1 MKNIFLI
8 ILSCFLSAAVMAQES
23 ITTEPDINTKDSQG
37 NTLFMKAAQSGDVT
51 EMFRLVKEGAK
62 IDLKNNNSETALFHA
77 IRSNQPEAVKFLM
90 ERKLSTNQ
98 TNSDGQTPLA
108 MAIENRDFGMAN
120 LLLSYNAEPSTGLQA
135 AAKTNDSRMFKQL
148 VDKGGR
154 VSSENIVKSAI
165 NNSNMLITR
174 LALEN
179 GAEASYVLNQG
190 IEKRERPMITLALKK
205 GAPSSSAVKYAVG
218 NNDLDLFKDC
228 LEKYRADANDALG
241 KALLSNRLEMA
252 EFGLQQGGRAN
263 DHIDQVVRTAN
274 SEGVDLLLKYNASAP
289 KILSAAVSQNRL
301 AIAEK
306 AILNGARVQD
316 PSLIKKACRN
326 TNLEMVRLLIQNDAN
341 PNDGLLT
348 AIEVKSEA
356 IVEELLNENARPD
369 PGIPLA
375 IKQGSGNLVR
385 LLLARGANGTKSEYM
400 KTAAQ
405 MGNDDIVSQLL
416 AKGSNPD
423 AGITIA
429 VQNGHVKVTQMLI
442 GANAN
447 VQDPQLLKMSVEQ
460 NITEISMML
469 LEKGAPATYVSASKE
484 NLLHTA
490 CNHQNMEVAAA
501 LMEKGVEV
509 NQATSQGYTPLHIG
523 AQKGNSGM
531 VKLLL
536 SNGASVNAQTADMQ
550 SALHFAVKVMSGAS
564 VNSLIQNGASVNVQD
579 NSGNSPLHYACKNL
593 DQSIAAI
600 LVNNKAEV
608 NVVNHLGEY
617 PIHYAVSQKKNQ
629 FGITEVLVN
638 AGADI
643 NVKNRKGKSV
653 LQLAKGVKLKR
664 YLKDRGAVK
673 K

>member
-8 ILSCFLSAAVMAQES
+8 ILSCLLCTSAMAQES

-77 IRSNQPEAVKFLM
+77 IRSSQPEAVQFLM

-98 TNSDGQTPLA
+98 TNRDGQTPLA
-108 MAIENRDFGMAN
+108 MAIENRDMGMAN
-120 LLLSYNAEPSTGLQA
+120 LLLSYKAEPSSGLDA
-135 AAKTNDSRMFKQL
+135 AAKINDSKMFKQL
-148 VDKGGR
+148 IDQGGR
-154 VSSENIVKSAI
+154 VSSENTVKTAI

-179 GAEASYVLNQG
+179 GAQASYVLNQG

-205 GAPSSSAVKYAVG
+205 GASSSSAVQYAVS
-218 NNDLDLFKDC
+218 NDDLDLFKDC
-228 LEKYRADANDALG
+228 LGKYRADANDALG
-241 KALLSNRLEMA
+241 KALAASRLEMA
-252 EFGLQQGGRAN
+252 EFGLQRGGKAN
-263 DHIDQVVRTAN
+263 DHINQVVK
-274 SEGVDLLLKYNASAP
+274 SGSSDGVALLLKYNASAV

-301 AIAEK
+301 AIAQQ
-306 AILNGARVQD
+306 AINSGVRAQD
-316 PSLIKKACRN
+316 PSLIKTACRN

-356 IVEELLNENARPD
+356 IVEELLNKNAKPD
-369 PGIPLA
+369 PGMPPA

-385 LLLARGANGTKSEYM
+385 LLLTKGANGTKPEYM

-405 MGNDDIVSQLL
+405 MGNDNIVSQLL

-423 AGITIA
+423 AGITGA
-429 VQNGHVKVTQMLI
+429 VQNGHINVTQLLI
-442 GANAN
+442 KANAN
-447 VQDPQLLKMSVEQ
+447 VQDPQLLKMSVTQ

-469 LEKGAPATYVSASKE
+469 LKKGAPATYVSASKE
-484 NLLHTA
+484 NLLHMA
-490 CNHQNMEVAAA
+490 CNHQNLEVSEA
-501 LMEKGVEV
+501 LIEKGVEV

-523 AQKGNSGM
+523 AQKGNSAI
-531 VKLLL
+531 VNLLL
-536 SNGASVNAQTADMQ
+536 SNGASVNALTTDMQ
-550 SALHFAVKVMSGAS
+550 SALHFAVKVKSRAS
-564 VNSLIQNGASVNVQD
+564 VNSLVQNGASVNVQD
-579 NSGNSPLHYACKNL
+579 NVGNSPLHHACKNL
-593 DQSIAAI
+593 DQSITAI
-600 LVNNKAEV
+600 LVSNQAEL
-608 NVVNHLGEY
+608 NVVNHLGDY

-629 FGITEVLVN
+629 LGITQVLVD

-643 NVKNRKGKSV
+643 NVKNRKGTSV
-653 LQLAKGVKLKR
+653 LKLAKGTKLKR
-664 YLKDRGAVK
+664 YLKEQGAVK